1 MARQGLVIPPTSF
14 RGEIIS
20 GRNPISRQSPGQPH
34 PYAGERKNHWLPSY
48 IGTIPEKYDVT
59 ITTACGSLN
68 NMSVDTVA
76 QGQPCLEYLR
86 SNNIGT
92 ATFLVFEKIS
102 YSQAV
107 LSPPKTPENVPRL
120 FDLITPKDPKFAE
133 VFYKAVGDTLVAKN
147 MDQAT
152 ATTSASYP
160 SYWAYEGL
168 QSNLVVARSNLLR
181 VFEVRDEKFY
191 HIRTHRLHGIV
202 TGLEGVKV
210 VGSLEDGRDRLL
222 VGFKDAKIALL
233 EWSDALYDFTTVS
246 IHTYER
252 APQCLDIKS
261 SFRALL
267 RVDPVSRCA
276 ALLLP
281 QDALAILPFQQHED
295 LIQPAQGDQMDID
308 PESGGDRSGI
318 PYFSSY
324 ILDFPQSVSPS
335 IHNIIDFVFLPG
347 FHNPTIAV
355 LFNERP
361 TWTGRL
367 KEAKNTC
374 GLREGS
380 RATFVYETTLLL
392 ILADGDVYTVTLAM
406 DGKTVSGL
414 SISDEPLAR
423 TTIPSLA
430 MSMATTSAVLSSENA
445 LVEGDHLP
453 CVFVGSTQ
461 GPSVLLRA
469 GMIVDVENDV
479 EMGDVNEALVQGT
492 ANGDDDIYDDE
503 DIYGPS
509 HTSAPDAQKEEARPR
524 DEKKRKL
531 KLQWSLADYLPSY
544 GSIND
549 MTFGLT
555 RNGDKPTPILIA
567 ATSTSHHGGFTLF
580 QKDLPVKVTKK
591 RMHILGGTKGVWSFV
606 LQKKS
611 EKEKGNGS
619 VNGGERDT
627 KEIMMIISTDATPN
641 SGFSRIT
648 IPPII
653 SSRPSIANISNDDI
667 TSRIQGTSIGAGP
680 FLGGMV
686 VLQVM
691 TGSIRVLESDGTERQ
706 VIKDVESS
714 SSSTISAPRA
724 RIRACSISDPY
735 VLILREDDTMGLFI
749 GEASKGKLR
758 RKDMSMLGGKT
769 SKYLTGCFFTD
780 QTGMLEKNLTLT
792 NSRMDLGQRST
803 DGVNNQWLL
812 LVRAQGILELWTLP
826 KMTLAFSVGVTL
838 EKVLVDSGEGAASSV
853 PVPAATAIKSSST
866 TSAPPS
872 TANIHQTSTQEQDV
886 AMTSVDAEQGHS
898 GAAKEKPETTDPTIE
913 AGVKGTVVI
922 DQVLVAPLGETR
934 PELHLFV
941 LLRSGQLAIY
951 QAIPTRVSPHPS
963 SVLENGTDST
973 APRIAHLQIA
983 FVKVFSK
990 TFELQ
995 TSNIAGAGSGPF
1007 RHKQNTYSGVFFT
1020 GENPSWIISTDRGG
1034 VHMYPSGHAYVL
1046 AFTACPVNSSRD
1058 SRGEFLIYSDE
1069 GPTLLEWIP
1078 EFQLNYPLPMR
1089 SIPRGRAY
1097 SSVVFDPSTSLVVAA
1112 AVLEAS
1118 FASFDEDNNRLW
1130 APDAPNISDPKIECS
1145 TLELISPDLWVSLDG
1160 TETGSKEFIAV
1171 GTTINRGEDLAAKGT
1186 TYIFEI
1192 VEVVADPTLAPRR
1205 WYKLR
1210 LRCKDDA
1217 KGSVTALCGL
1227 NGYLVSSMGQKIFV
1241 RAFDSD
1247 ERLVGVAFMDVGV
1260 YVTSLRTIKNFLL
1273 IGDAV
1278 KSVSF
1283 VAFQED
1289 PFKLVLLAKDIRHVC
1304 ITTADFFFAGN
1315 EMAIFT
1321 HDEEGIL
1328 RLYDYNPPGTLR
1340 STVEGIRQ
1348 FSVTR
1353 HYSTMPAEGYRCKVE
1368 VIPRGEDD
1376 VGMLESQGGK
1386 VRSRP
1391 STLLQHLSTPQIIAS
1406 SAPPMAK
1413 RVTPKLRALLSF
1425 RRSRPTSRADGP
1437 GFLYDEEGSGIGTVR
1452 ARLEDGW
1459 FFSRLRGDGEQ
1470 KRWLTSCLNNA
1481 ATTGLKSTV
1490 IDVRSYISSFL
1501 CLQILFL
1508 GRKVH
1513 REVFVFNGPWWVV
1526 RATIIRPVFTL
1537 AGQL

>member
-1 MARQGLVIPPTSF
+1 MHALHQEILAPSGVEFAARVNL
-14 RGEIIS
+14 
-20 GRNPISRQSPGQPH
+20 
-34 PYAGERKNHWLPSY
+34 
-48 IGTIPEKYDVT
+48 
-59 ITTACGSLN
+59 TA
-68 NMSVDTVA
+68 D
-76 QGQPCLEYLR
+76 
-86 SNNIGT
+86 
-92 ATFLVFEKIS
+92 
-102 YSQAV
+102 
-107 LSPPKTPENVPRL
+107 
-120 FDLITPKDPKFAE
+120 
-133 VFYKAVGDTLVAKN
+133 
-147 MDQAT
+147 
-152 ATTSASYP
+152 
-160 SYWAYEGL
+160 EGL

-318 PYFSSY
+318 PYFPSY
-324 ILDFPQSVSPS
+324 ILDLPQSVSPS

-367 KEAKNTC
+367 KEAKDTC
-374 GLREGS
+374 GLVIFSMANTLSSWGGMSSTFTVITKITSLPYDAYALVPCTAGVAGLVILTPNSVVYVDQATKKLMLPVNGWATRVSDVAVVPSGSNPADQTRNLALEGS
-380 RATFVYETTLLL
+380 RATFVSETTLLL

-430 MSMATTSAVLSSENA
+430 MSMATTSAVFSSQNA

-469 GMIVDVENDV
+469 GMIVDVENDI
-479 EMGDVNEALVQGT
+479 EMSDVNEAMVQGT

-531 KLQWSLADYLPSY
+531 KLQLSLADYLPSY

-580 QKDLPVKVTKK
+580 QKYLPVKVTKK

-611 EKEKGNGS
+611 EKEKANGS
-619 VNGGERDT
+619 ANGGERDT

-641 SGFSRIT
+641 PGFSRIT

-653 SSRPSIANISNDDI
+653 SSRPSIANISNGDI

-680 FLGGMV
+680 FFGGMV

-735 VLILREDDTMGLFI
+735 ALILREDDTMGLFI

-780 QTGMLEKNLTLT
+780 HTGMLEKNLTST
-792 NSRMDLGQRST
+792 NLRMDLGQRST
-803 DGVNNQWLL
+803 DGVNNQWLS
-812 LVRAQGILELWTLP
+812 LVRPQGILELWTLP
-826 KMTLAFSVGVTL
+826 KMTLAFSVGAPFATL
-838 EKVLVDSGEGAASSV
+838 ENVLVDSGEGAASSV

-872 TANIHQTSTQEQDV
+872 TAQPANNHQTSTQEQDV
-886 AMTSVDAEQGHS
+886 AMISVDAEQGHS

-963 SVLENGTDST
+963 SLIENGTDST
-973 APRIAHLQIA
+973 ASRIAHLQIA
-983 FVKVFSK
+983 FVKVLSK

-995 TSNIAGAGSGPF
+995 TSNIAGAGSGPGAGLGISSATGSGLTDQRKYNRMF
-1007 RHKQNTYSGVFFT
+1007 IPFKTPTGTNTSSSTSSQQPDKQNTYSGVFFT

-1046 AFTACPVNSSRD
+1046 AFTACPVNSSKD

-1069 GPTLLEWIP
+1069 GLTLLEWIP
-1078 EFQLNYPLPMR
+1078 EFELNYPLPMR

-1112 AVLEAS
+1112 AVLEAN

-1160 TETGSKEFIAV
+1160 YEFATNEVVNAVACVTLETASTETGSKEFIAV
-1171 GTTINRGEDLAAKGT
+1171 GTTINRGEDLAAKGA

-1217 KGSVTALCGL
+1217 KGPVTALCGL

-1328 RLYDYNPPGTLR
+1328 RLYDYNPPDPESRDGRHLLIR
-1340 STVEGIRQ
+1340 SEFNSQ
-1348 FSVTR
+1348 
-1353 HYSTMPAEGYRCKVE
+1353 AEYRTTALIARRTNPDT
-1368 VIPRGEDD
+1368 VIPQAKLLCGATNGSIATITPVE
-1376 VGMLESQGGK
+1376 ESAAKRLQ
-1386 VRSRP
+1386 
-1391 STLLQHLSTPQIIAS
+1391 LLQGQLTRNVQHVAGLNP
-1406 SAPPMAK
+1406 
-1413 RVTPKLRALLSF
+1413 RALRIVRNDYVSKPLSKGVLDANLLVHF
-1425 RRSRPTSRADGP
+1425 ENSSTTKQI
-1437 GFLYDEEGSGIGTVR
+1437 EMTKQIGTEVAVVR
-1452 ARLEDGW
+1452 QDWIAL
-1459 FFSRLRGDGEQ
+1459 
-1470 KRWLTSCLNNA
+1470 A
-1481 ATTGLKSTV
+1481 
-1490 IDVRSYISSFL
+1490 
-1501 CLQILFL
+1501 
-1508 GRKVH
+1508 
-1513 REVFVFNGPWWVV
+1513 GPW
-1526 RATIIRPVFTL
+1526 
-1537 AGQL
+1537 

>member
-1 MARQGLVIPPTSF
+1 MHALHQEILAPSGVEFAARVNL
-14 RGEIIS
+14 
-20 GRNPISRQSPGQPH
+20 
-34 PYAGERKNHWLPSY
+34 
-48 IGTIPEKYDVT
+48 
-59 ITTACGSLN
+59 TA
-68 NMSVDTVA
+68 D
-76 QGQPCLEYLR
+76 
-86 SNNIGT
+86 
-92 ATFLVFEKIS
+92 
-102 YSQAV
+102 
-107 LSPPKTPENVPRL
+107 
-120 FDLITPKDPKFAE
+120 
-133 VFYKAVGDTLVAKN
+133 
-147 MDQAT
+147 
-152 ATTSASYP
+152 
-160 SYWAYEGL
+160 EGL

-295 LIQPAQGDQMDID
+295 LIQPAQGDPMDID

-318 PYFSSY
+318 PYFPSY
-324 ILDFPQSVSPS
+324 ILDLPQSVSPS

-367 KEAKNTC
+367 KEAKDTC
-374 GLREGS
+374 GLVIFSMANTLSSWGGMSSTFTVITKITSLPYDAYALVPCTAGVAGLVILTPNSVVYVDQATKKLMLPVNGWATRVSDVAVVPSGSNPADQTRNLALEGS
-380 RATFVYETTLLL
+380 RATFVSETTLLL

-430 MSMATTSAVLSSENA
+430 MS
-445 LVEGDHLP
+445 DHLP

-469 GMIVDVENDV
+469 GMIADVENDV
-479 EMGDVNEALVQGT
+479 EMGDVKESSAQGT
-492 ANGDDDIYDDE
+492 ATGDDDIYDDE

-509 HTSAPDAQKEEARPR
+509 HASASDAQKEEARPR
-524 DEKKRKL
+524 DEKKRKF
-531 KLQWSLADYLPSY
+531 KLQLSLADYLPSY

-591 RMHILGGTKGVWSFV
+591 RMHILGGTKGLWSFV

-641 SGFSRIT
+641 PGFSRVT
-648 IPPII
+648 
-653 SSRPSIANISNDDI
+653 NISNGDI

-680 FLGGMV
+680 FFGGMV

-780 QTGMLEKNLTLT
+780 HTGMLEKNLTST

-812 LVRAQGILELWTLP
+812 LVRPQGILELWTLP
-826 KMTLAFSVGVTL
+826 KMTLAFSVGAPFATL
-838 EKVLVDSGEGAASSV
+838 ENVLVDSGEGAVSSV
-853 PVPAATAIKSSST
+853 PLPAATAIK
-866 TSAPPS
+866 PR
-872 TANIHQTSTQEQDV
+872 
-886 AMTSVDAEQGHS
+886 
-898 GAAKEKPETTDPTIE
+898 
-913 AGVKGTVVI
+913 TVVI

-963 SVLENGTDST
+963 SVMENGTDST
-973 APRIAHLQIA
+973 TSRIAHLHIA
-983 FVKVFSK
+983 FVKVLSK

-995 TSNIAGAGSGPF
+995 TSNIAGAGSGPGAGLGISSATGSGLTDQRKYNRMF
-1007 RHKQNTYSGVFFT
+1007 IPFKTPTGTNTSSSTSSQQPDKQNTYSGVFFT

-1046 AFTACPVNSSRD
+1046 AFTACPVNSSKE

-1078 EFQLNYPLPMR
+1078 EFELNYPLPMR

-1118 FASFDEDNNRLW
+1118 FASFDEDSNRLW
-1130 APDAPNISDPKIECS
+1130 APDAPNISDPRIECS

-1160 TETGSKEFIAV
+1160 YEFATNEVVNAVACVTLETASTETGSKEFIAV
-1171 GTTINRGEDLAAKGT
+1171 GTTINRGEDLAAKGA

-1217 KGSVTALCGL
+1217 KGPVTALCGL

-1328 RLYDYNPPGTLR
+1328 RLYDYNPPDPESRDGRHLLIR
-1340 STVEGIRQ
+1340 SEFNSQ
-1348 FSVTR
+1348 
-1353 HYSTMPAEGYRCKVE
+1353 AEYRTTALIARRTNPDT
-1368 VIPRGEDD
+1368 VIPQAKLLCGATNGSIATITPVE
-1376 VGMLESQGGK
+1376 ESAAKRLQ
-1386 VRSRP
+1386 
-1391 STLLQHLSTPQIIAS
+1391 LLQGQLTRNVQHVAGLNP
-1406 SAPPMAK
+1406 
-1413 RVTPKLRALLSF
+1413 RALRIVRNDYVSKPLSKGVLDANLLVHF
-1425 RRSRPTSRADGP
+1425 ENSSTTKQI
-1437 GFLYDEEGSGIGTVR
+1437 EMTKQIGTEVAVVR
-1452 ARLEDGW
+1452 QDWIAL
-1459 FFSRLRGDGEQ
+1459 
-1470 KRWLTSCLNNA
+1470 A
-1481 ATTGLKSTV
+1481 
-1490 IDVRSYISSFL
+1490 
-1501 CLQILFL
+1501 
-1508 GRKVH
+1508 
-1513 REVFVFNGPWWVV
+1513 GPW
-1526 RATIIRPVFTL
+1526 
-1537 AGQL
+1537 